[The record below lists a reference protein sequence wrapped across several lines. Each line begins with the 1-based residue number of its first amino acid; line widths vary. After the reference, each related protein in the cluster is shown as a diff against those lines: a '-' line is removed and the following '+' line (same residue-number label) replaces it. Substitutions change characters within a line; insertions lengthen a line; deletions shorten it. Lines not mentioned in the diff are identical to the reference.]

1 MRRLAESLEDWVCSW
16 LALQCDIFIMS
27 CRKKV
32 DFVDVFY
39 KISLDFSLD
48 ISLDF

>member
-1 MRRLAESLEDWVCSW
+1 
-16 LALQCDIFIMS
+16 MS

-48 ISLDF
+48 ISLDFWKLSIFKYVFPINNLYL